1 MVQRGHKAASESSP
15 RKKTR
20 GQRRERDEPLGG
32 GARPLVLGARALLP
46 GDRARSPPLPP
57 PPFSSLSLSPSCV
70 SRLSSLPSLSTAPCT
85 RPRSCSCLSLGSP
98 SSSPSLNKHAPRH
111 RATTATT
118 PRRHHHPPLVHK
130 EATCSAGQSLS
141 PSPLTR
147 TATVS
152 RRLSRGRVR
161 TLLLSE
167 GPPFLGP
174 RPASPECRLVDTCAG
189 HSATRREAPGLALH
203 VQRPRAERTDAPLR
217 TRPQML
223 TNTALTLSLAATL
236 ATSAAAFHAP
246 ALHNHGIR
254 SAHGAHAHKATK
266 RDFVPV
272 RAGLEGRAIVRPSRM
287 TKRVRR
293 SDCESL
299 SRSSND
305 VDRKRRRLT
314 LARHFSPRP
323 SIANSTSSSSG
334 TKYTSTAI
342 WWKEAGWVGSCGVQI
357 KESES
362 VVALPLALYPDVRSK
377 SSLCGTTV
385 SVTATASGKTITATV
400 VGASNRDDFTTFSK
414 SAYLALE
421 GDLDAGELAIE
432 YYLDGAAD
440 IDVSNLNAVDSKT
453 STTTSE
459 APAAQ
464 TTTSAKPTATATT
477 THEAVKTDAVVQAAV
492 QPAAKATT
500 YTTSAAP
507 AATSSS
513 DSSSDDG
520 SDDDWVCDDEDEED
534 SSPSSSSSAWVA
546 PSSSST
552 SQWVAPSSS
561 SKAAAAT
568 TTTTTSQ
575 WIAPTT
581 TTTTQA
587 AASTKVADTSSS
599 VSLLSQAGIK
609 GFLGDN
615 DNAVLSWYN
624 TNSGQDSTN
633 GHSWCG

>member
-1 MVQRGHKAASESSP
+1 
-15 RKKTR
+15 
-20 GQRRERDEPLGG
+20 
-32 GARPLVLGARALLP
+32 
-46 GDRARSPPLPP
+46 
-57 PPFSSLSLSPSCV
+57 
-70 SRLSSLPSLSTAPCT
+70 
-85 RPRSCSCLSLGSP
+85 
-98 SSSPSLNKHAPRH
+98 
-111 RATTATT
+111 
-118 PRRHHHPPLVHK
+118 
-130 EATCSAGQSLS
+130 
-141 PSPLTR
+141 
-147 TATVS
+147 
-152 RRLSRGRVR
+152 
-161 TLLLSE
+161 
-167 GPPFLGP
+167 
-174 RPASPECRLVDTCAG
+174 
-189 HSATRREAPGLALH
+189 
-203 VQRPRAERTDAPLR
+203 
-217 TRPQML
+217 ML
-223 TNTALTLSLAATL
+223 THTALTLSLAATL

-254 SAHGAHAHKATK
+254 SAHGAHAHKAAK

-272 RAGLEGRAIVRPSRM
+272 RAGLEGRANVRPSRM

-293 SDCESL
+293 SDCELL

-440 IDVSNLNAVDSKT
+440 IDVSNLNAVDSKA

-464 TTTSAKPTATATT
+464 TTTSAKPTTTTTT

-561 SKAAAAT
+561 SKAAAAI

-615 DNAVLSWYN
+615 DNAILSWYN